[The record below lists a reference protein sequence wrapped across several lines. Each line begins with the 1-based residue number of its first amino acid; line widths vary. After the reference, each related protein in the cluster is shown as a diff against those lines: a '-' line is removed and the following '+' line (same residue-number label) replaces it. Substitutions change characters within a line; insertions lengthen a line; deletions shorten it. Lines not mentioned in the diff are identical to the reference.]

1 MVSDSEGVFYTYL
14 IRSIVVDGELVVGPR
29 KSLNAIREKT
39 GLSYAELEHIE
50 VELIERKTSFEVFS
64 TPRIGLGKTPS
75 SGRFN
80 YREAELRFLLCDEYF
95 KKKDAKKVGYP
106 QRTYA
111 IDTYLKRQLENRT
124 FTKEEA
130 IDFSSRWY
138 GAVSKWLKE
147 WKEDDV

>member
-1 MVSDSEGVFYTYL
+1 M
-14 IRSIVVDGELVVGPR
+14 DGELVVGPR

-130 IDFSSRWY
+130 IEY
-138 GAVSKWLKE
+138 LSKSEKE
-147 WKEDDV
+147 ASLRNTTLEDVFVYRIGRGLEQK